1 MERCLVSKTD
11 NCKNCYKCIRSCR
24 IKAISF
30 ENDRASIIHED
41 CVLCGSC
48 YNICP
53 QRLKVV
59 RNDVDKVKALIAK
72 GKTYVSLAPS
82 FVSYYSES
90 DILCMKDTLKKLGF
104 ADVEETAVGATLVK
118 NAYDRLLEDKD
129 RDVIISSCCHAVNI
143 LIQKHYPE
151 CRKYLADVLSPM
163 CAHGLNLKQRFDNAN
178 VVFIGPCIAKK
189 DEGDHSEY
197 IDAVLTFEE
206 LDEWLEKEG
215 IEVTTTENKEVRER
229 SKARLFPESGGILK
243 TMKCEN
249 KEYDYLAV
257 DGMKNCISAL
267 NDLREGKL
275 HKCFIEMSSCQGS
288 CVAGPIV
295 KRKKRSILAST
306 HMINQYAGSEDF
318 DYELTTMDDI
328 RTAYD
333 RSAIQHRQPSEE
345 EIEAMLEKM
354 GKKDPKDRI
363 NCGCCG
369 YDSCKDKARAI
380 IRGYA
385 NIDMC
390 LPLLMEKS
398 QSLAN
403 NIVNNTPNGL
413 MVLDEELNIGLIN
426 NTMCKLLSLNSPDTV
441 TGQHIAMIL
450 DPSDF
455 FEALEGRKIAGKYEY
470 LSEYER
476 YIEKTISYDEKFKV
490 LVAVFRDITEEELQ
504 KQEKFKIINNTVSIT
519 DSLLE
524 QNMRS
529 VHEIASLLGETAA
542 ETKIALEKLKGLVKS
557 DGE

>member
-1 MERCLVSKTD
+1 
-11 NCKNCYKCIRSCR
+11 
-24 IKAISF
+24 
-30 ENDRASIIHED
+30 
-41 CVLCGSC
+41 
-48 YNICP
+48 
-53 QRLKVV
+53 
-59 RNDVDKVKALIAK
+59 
-72 GKTYVSLAPS
+72 
-82 FVSYYSES
+82 
-90 DILCMKDTLKKLGF
+90 
-104 ADVEETAVGATLVK
+104 
-118 NAYDRLLEDKD
+118 
-129 RDVIISSCCHAVNI
+129 
-143 LIQKHYPE
+143 
-151 CRKYLADVLSPM
+151 DVLSPM

-215 IEVTTTENKEVRER
+215 IEVMTTENKEVRER

-249 KEYDYLAV
+249 KEYDYLVV

-288 CVAGPIV
+288 CVAGPIA

-345 EIEAMLEKM
+345 EIKAMLEKM

-455 FEALEGRKIAGKYEY
+455 FKALEGKKIAGKYEY
-470 LSEYER
+470 LSEYEK

>member
-1 MERCLVSKTD
+1 
-11 NCKNCYKCIRSCR
+11 
-24 IKAISF
+24 
-30 ENDRASIIHED
+30 
-41 CVLCGSC
+41 
-48 YNICP
+48 
-53 QRLKVV
+53 
-59 RNDVDKVKALIAK
+59 
-72 GKTYVSLAPS
+72 
-82 FVSYYSES
+82 
-90 DILCMKDTLKKLGF
+90 
-104 ADVEETAVGATLVK
+104 
-118 NAYDRLLEDKD
+118 
-129 RDVIISSCCHAVNI
+129 
-143 LIQKHYPE
+143 
-151 CRKYLADVLSPM
+151 
-163 CAHGLNLKQRFDNAN
+163 
-178 VVFIGPCIAKK
+178 
-189 DEGDHSEY
+189 
-197 IDAVLTFEE
+197 
-206 LDEWLEKEG
+206 
-215 IEVTTTENKEVRER
+215 
-229 SKARLFPESGGILK
+229 
-243 TMKCEN
+243 
-249 KEYDYLAV
+249 
-257 DGMKNCISAL
+257 
-267 NDLREGKL
+267 
-275 HKCFIEMSSCQGS
+275 
-288 CVAGPIV
+288 
-295 KRKKRSILAST
+295 
-306 HMINQYAGSEDF
+306 
-318 DYELTTMDDI
+318 
-328 RTAYD
+328 
-333 RSAIQHRQPSEE
+333 SEE

-455 FEALEGRKIAGKYEY
+455 FKALEGKKIAGKYEY
-470 LSEYER
+470 LSEYEK

-504 KQEKFKIINNTVSIT
+504 KQEKFNIINNTVSIT